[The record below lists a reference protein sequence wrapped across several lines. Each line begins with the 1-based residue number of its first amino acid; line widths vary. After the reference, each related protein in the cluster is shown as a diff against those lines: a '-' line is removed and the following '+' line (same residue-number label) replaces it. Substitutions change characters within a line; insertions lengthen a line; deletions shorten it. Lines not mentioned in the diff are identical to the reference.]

1 LFLCFFVSLFLCFFV
16 SLFLCFFVSLFLCFF
31 VSLFLCFFVSLFLCF
46 FVSLFLCFFV
56 SLFLKQHHRL
66 VALQK
71 TSVTHELEQ
80 VHTALAELEKELIT
94 SRSENDRL
102 RHLSNSIRQSTTSSS
117 SMSSTRSSSSSRSLM
132 TPSTTNTTP
141 NSHARIHVSRTG
153 SIAITRTD
161 EEGNTLPFSPNRS
174 TATSS
179 ASSVAAPSAPAMVP
193 LPSGGNASGNVRVRA
208 NRFGSMDISRG
219 GSLTTPTEKNESSAT
234 ALANDG
240 SDPWSLGSQTNI
252 TSIRRGTYFGEF
264 LVWKCWWCGWGGG
277 VVGVV
282 FFVDVSDL
290 FFFLR
295 WF

>member
-1 LFLCFFVSLFLCFFV
+1 METDS
-16 SLFLCFFVSLFLCFF
+16 
-31 VSLFLCFFVSLFLCF
+31 
-46 FVSLFLCFFV
+46 FFV

-102 RHLSNSIRQSTTSSS
+102 RHLSNSIRQSTTSS
-117 SMSSTRSSSSSRSLM
+117 MSSTRSSSSSSRSLM

-264 LVWKCWWCGWGGG
+264 LVWKCWWWWWCGWGG
-277 VVGVV
+277 VLLLLFLTC
-282 FFVDVSDL
+282 FFFFGGFDQERTNKAKPMENDGGNERDRRLIDDSSRRHRRIKSRGNMRSL
-290 FFFLR
+290 FFIH
-295 WF
+295 

>member
-1 LFLCFFVSLFLCFFV
+1 METDS
-16 SLFLCFFVSLFLCFF
+16 
-31 VSLFLCFFVSLFLCF
+31 
-46 FVSLFLCFFV
+46 FFV
-56 SLFLKQHHRL
+56 SLFLKQHYRL

-102 RHLSNSIRQSTTSSS
+102 RHLSNSIRQSTTSS
-117 SMSSTRSSSSSRSLM
+117 MSSTRSSSSSSRSLM

-179 ASSVAAPSAPAMVP
+179 ASSVAAPSAPAMIP

-264 LVWKCWWCGWGGG
+264 LVWKCWWWWWCGWGG
-277 VVGVV
+277 VLLLFLTC
-282 FFVDVSDL
+282 FFSFGGFDQERTNKAKPMENDDGNERDRRLIDDSSRRHRRIKSRGNMRSL
-290 FFFLR
+290 FFIH
-295 WF
+295 

>member
-16 SLFLCFFVSLFLCFF
+16 SLFLCFS
-31 VSLFLCFFVSLFLCF
+31 
-46 FVSLFLCFFV
+46 VSLFLCFFV